1 MPAEKP
7 KKWKIQTD
15 PQDSGRIKQEV
26 NDMSL
31 TKEQVA
37 EHMKDP
43 AIFCCRRQKGLKI
56 SEADLEDPAI
66 FDDMID
72 AGLLKLSD
80 DGLTIE
86 QVLGTTLTTDVEA
99 LTPITPA
106 VLDHVNEISA
116 PAADEKPEDT
126 EAAAAPAPVPAAP
139 QITTTTGSDGMIHI
153 EIGKAEKIE
162 GIKLD
167 VPVFGGPAGPAGP
180 APVIPAAA
188 APAAK
193 KGEKKVIRTLTKK
206 HIKITDVEIGDE
218 TSIKD
223 GKITIDKKL
232 TELALKEDPLCK
244 SLALD
249 VIYPDKRHVY
259 TDTIMDVCPI
269 ATKVEG
275 ELGEGV
281 TKVAD
286 GVVFMLTGVDEDGV
300 QVHEFGSSEGYLDE
314 RMYFG
319 HPGCA
324 DENDII
330 IRCHAVIASKTGM
343 TRPGPFAAHKC
354 QDYIIQV
361 IRDKLKTY
369 EGEVVREEVCEDVR
383 REGNPRVVLVKEI
396 MGQGA
401 MHDNVICPNEPCGVF
416 GGQKNVDCGNVP
428 IMLTPN
434 QVRDGSIHALT
445 CIGPATKEMTR
456 HYIRE
461 PLVEGLAADPELD
474 LIGVI
479 FVGSPQV
486 NDEKMWVS
494 ERLGSLLESL
504 DVDGCIIT
512 TEGFGNNHIDFI
524 QHIGQA
530 GKRGIPV
537 VGVSF
542 CAYQGQLVV
551 GNKYATAMVEENM
564 DAGGFE
570 NNIAGCSC
578 ITKEVAARAIQML
591 KNRMAGVDIKPAP
604 KKWNNDVIN
613 ANNKLLGLP
622 ETKLVESGTLH

>member
-1 MPAEKP
+1 
-7 KKWKIQTD
+7 
-15 PQDSGRIKQEV
+15 
-26 NDMSL
+26 MSI
-31 TKEQVA
+31 TKETLEQ
-37 EHMKDP
+37 HLKDP
-43 AIFCCRRQKGLKI
+43 AIFCCRREKGLVI
-56 SEADLEDPAI
+56 SAADLEDPSL
-66 FDDMID
+66 FDDMVD
-72 AGLLKLSD
+72 AGLLTLSPN
-80 DGLTIE
+80 GLKIE
-86 QVLGTTLTTDVEA
+86 QVLGSTLLTDVEA
-99 LTPITPA
+99 LTPITA
-106 VLDHVNEISA
+106 EVLDKVNETDSSA
-116 PAADEKPEDT
+116 EKESVTNESKPI
-126 EAAAAPAPVPAAP
+126 
-139 QITTTTGSDGMIHI
+139 ITTKIGGEGMLHI
-153 EIGKAEKIE
+153 EIAKADHIE
-162 GIKLD
+162 GLKLD
-167 VPVFGGPAGPAGP
+167 LPIGG
-180 APVIPAAA
+180 AA
-188 APAAK
+188 APAAETFVPAPGVAAPT
-193 KGEKKVIRTLTKK
+193 GEKKVIRTIKKK
-206 HIKITDVEIGDE
+206 HMKISKVELGDK
-218 TSIKD
+218 TSIID
-223 GKITIDKKL
+223 GVLTIDKNVVDKAVL
-232 TELALKEDPLCK
+232 EDPLCK

-249 VIYPDKRHVY
+249 IIYPNERHQY
-259 TDTIMDVCPI
+259 TETIMDVCPI

-275 ELGEGV
+275 ELGEGI

-314 RMYFG
+314 KMYFG

-330 IRCHAVIASKTGM
+330 IRCHAVIERLTGM

-354 QDYIIQV
+354 QDYVIQT
-361 IRDKLKTY
+361 IRDELKKY
-369 EGEVVREEVCEDVR
+369 EGEVIREEICEDVR
-383 REGNPRVVLVKEI
+383 RAGNPRVVLVKEI

-401 MHDNVICPNEPCGVF
+401 MHDNVICPTEPCGIL

-428 IMLTPN
+428 IVLTPN

-461 PLVEGLAADPELD
+461 PLVEGLAADTELD

-479 FVGSPQV
+479 FIGSPQV
-486 NDEKMWVS
+486 NDEKLWVS

-504 DVDGCIIT
+504 DCDGCIIT

-551 GNKYATAMVEENM
+551 GNEYATAMVEENM
-564 DAGGFE
+564 DKGGFE
-570 NNIAGCSC
+570 NNVAGCSC
-578 ITKEVAARAIQML
+578 VTKEVATRAIQML
-591 KNRMAGVDIKPAP
+591 KNKMAGVEIKPAP

-622 ETKLVESGTLH
+622 ETVLLDNGTLH

>member
-1 MPAEKP
+1 
-7 KKWKIQTD
+7 
-15 PQDSGRIKQEV
+15 
-26 NDMSL
+26 MSM
-31 TKEQVA
+31 TKEQA
-37 EHMKDP
+37 EAHLADP
-43 AIFCCRRQKGLKI
+43 AVFCCRRQKGLTI
-56 SEADLEDPAI
+56 SAADLEDPGI
-66 FDDMID
+66 FDDMEE
-72 AGLLKLSD
+72 AGLLKLSA
-80 DGLTIE
+80 DGLTVAE
-86 QVLGTTLTTDVEA
+86 VLGATLTQDVEA
-99 LTPITPA
+99 LTPITA
-106 VLDHVNEISA
+106 DVLDHVNAKAGA
-116 PAADEKPEDT
+116 PAAP
-126 EAAAAPAPVPAAP
+126 APAPAPAAPALAAAPAPAP
-139 QITTTTGSDGMIHI
+139 VAPVATTMTGGTMHI
-153 EIGKAEKIE
+153 EIGAAEKLAGLSID
-162 GIKLD
+162 IPL
-167 VPVFGGPAGPAGP
+167 GGCA
-180 APVIPAAA
+180 APSVAPAAA
-188 APAAK
+188 APAAPVK
-193 KGEKKVIRTLTKK
+193 PSGTKKVIRTLLKQ
-206 HIKITDVEIGDE
+206 HIKITDAVIGTE
-218 TSIKD
+218 TKIEN
-223 GKITIDKKL
+223 GVITIDGNIVDK
-232 TELALKEDPLCK
+232 AVKEDPLCK
-244 SLALD
+244 SLKLD
-249 VIYPDKRHVY
+249 VIHPSERHMY

-275 ELGEGV
+275 ALGEGI

-286 GVVFMLTGVDEDGV
+286 GIVFLLTGVDEDGV

-314 RMYFG
+314 KMYFG

-324 DENDII
+324 DPDDII
-330 IRCHAVIASKTGM
+330 IRCHAVIAKNTGM

-354 QDYIIQV
+354 EDYIIQAV
-361 IRDKLKTY
+361 RDELKKY
-369 EGEVVREEVCEDVR
+369 EGEVVREEHCEDLR

-401 MHDNVICPNEPCGVF
+401 MHDNVICPVEPCGVK

-461 PLVEGLAADPELD
+461 PLVEGLAADTELD

-504 DVDGCIIT
+504 DIDGCIIT

-551 GNKYATAMVEENM
+551 GNKYADAMVEENM

-570 NNIAGCSC
+570 NNVCGCSC
-578 ITKEVAARAIQML
+578 VTKEVAARAIAML
-591 KNRMAGVDIKPAP
+591 KNKMAGVPIKAAP

-613 ANNKLLGLP
+613 ANNRLLGLA

>member
-1 MPAEKP
+1 MSITQE
-7 KKWKIQTD
+7 TL
-15 PQDSGRIKQEV
+15 KQH
-26 NDMSL
+26 L
-31 TKEQVA
+31 
-37 EHMKDP
+37 KDP
-43 AIFCCRRQKGLKI
+43 AIFCCRRQKGLVI
-56 SEADLEDPAI
+56 SAADLEDPTL
-66 FDDMID
+66 FDDMVE
-72 AGLLKLSD
+72 AGLLTLSD
-80 DGLTIE
+80 EGLTIE
-86 QVLGTTLTTDVEA
+86 QVLGSTLQCDVEA
-99 LTPITPA
+99 LTPITKA
-106 VLDHVNEISA
+106 VLDKINEIKADA
-116 PAADEKPEDT
+116 PE
-126 EAAAAPAPVPAAP
+126 APAPKAEVQSTSEAEPTVS
-139 QITTTTGSDGMIHI
+139 TTEGGSGMIHI
-153 EIGKAEKIE
+153 EIGHAEKFE
-162 GIKLD
+162 GLSID
-167 VPVFGGPAGPAGP
+167 VPIAVSSVPS
-180 APVIPAAA
+180 
-188 APAAK
+188 APAKAPEAVTVEADAPK
-193 KGEKKVIRTLTKK
+193 AGEKKVIRTLKK
-206 HIKITDVEIGDE
+206 RHIKITDAEIGTE

-223 GKITIDKKL
+223 GKITIDGSIVEKAVKQ
-232 TELALKEDPLCK
+232 DPLCK
-244 SLALD
+244 SMKLD
-249 VIYPDKRHVY
+249 VIHPNERHQY
-259 TDTIMDVCPI
+259 TETIMDVCPI

-275 ELGEGV
+275 ELGSGI

-314 RMYFG
+314 KMYFG

-330 IRCHAVIASKTGM
+330 IRCHVVIQRLSGM

-354 QDYIIQV
+354 QDYVIQAV
-361 IRDKLKTY
+361 RDQLKKY
-369 EGEVVREEVCEDVR
+369 DGEIVREEICEDVR
-383 REGNPRVVLVKEI
+383 RPGNPRVVLVKEI

-401 MHDNVICPNEPCGVF
+401 MHDNVICPTEPCGIL

-428 IMLTPN
+428 IILTPN

-461 PLVEGLAADPELD
+461 PLVEGLAADSEMD
-474 LIGVI
+474 LVGVV

-486 NDEKMWVS
+486 NDEKLWVS

-504 DVDGCIIT
+504 DIDGCIIT

-524 QHIGQA
+524 QHICQA

-564 DAGGFE
+564 DKGGFE
-570 NNIAGCSC
+570 NNVAGCSC
-578 ITKEVAARAIQML
+578 VTKEVAARAIQML
-591 KNRMAGVDIKPAP
+591 KNKMAGVDIAPAP
-604 KKWNNDVIN
+604 KKWSNDVIN

-622 ETKLVESGTLH
+622 ETVLLDNGTLH

>member
-1 MPAEKP
+1 
-7 KKWKIQTD
+7 
-15 PQDSGRIKQEV
+15 
-26 NDMSL
+26 MSITNETL
-31 TKEQVA
+31 QQ
-37 EHMKDP
+37 HLKDP
-43 AIFCCRRQKGLKI
+43 AIFCCRRQKGLVI
-56 SEADLEDPAI
+56 SAADLEDPSL
-66 FDDMID
+66 FEDMID
-72 AGLLKLSD
+72 AGLLELSE
-80 DGLTIE
+80 DGLRIE
-86 QVLGTTLTTDVEA
+86 QVLGSTLLEDVEA
-99 LTPITPA
+99 LTPITKD
-106 VLDHVNEISA
+106 VLDKINEVQEI
-116 PAADEKPEDT
+116 K
-126 EAAAAPAPVPAAP
+126 PAPEKEASIPVVKTS
-139 QITTTTGSDGMIHI
+139 IGGNGMIHI
-153 EIGKAEKIE
+153 EIGKAEKLENLTMDI
-162 GIKLD
+162 
-167 VPVFGGPAGPAGP
+167 PVFSGGNITASVPEKEEEE
-180 APVIPAAA
+180 PV
-188 APAAK
+188 K
-193 KGEKKVIRTLTKK
+193 EKKVIRTLKK
-206 HIKITDVEIGDE
+206 QHIKITDVEIGAE

-223 GKITIDKKL
+223 GKITIDGSIVEKAIL
-232 TELALKEDPLCK
+232 EDPLCK
-244 SLALD
+244 SMELS
-249 VIYPDKRHVY
+249 VIKPDERHIY
-259 TDTIMDVCPI
+259 TETIMDVCPI

-275 ELGEGV
+275 ELGSGI

-314 RMYFG
+314 KMYFG

-330 IRCHAVIASKTGM
+330 IRCNVVIQRLSGM

-354 QDYIIQV
+354 QDYVIQAV
-361 IRDKLKTY
+361 RNELKKY
-369 EGEVVREEVCEDVR
+369 EGEIVREEVCEDVR
-383 REGNPRVVLVKEI
+383 RPGNPRVVLVKEI

-401 MHDNVICPNEPCGVF
+401 MHDNVICPTEPCGIL

-428 IMLTPN
+428 IILTPN

-461 PLVEGLAADPELD
+461 PLVEGLAADEEMD
-474 LIGVI
+474 LVGVI

-486 NDEKMWVS
+486 NDEKLWVS

-504 DVDGCIIT
+504 DIDGCIIT

-551 GNKYATAMVEENM
+551 GNEYATAMVEENM
-564 DAGGFE
+564 DKGGFE
-570 NNIAGCSC
+570 NNVAGCSC
-578 ITKEVAARAIQML
+578 VTKEVAARAIQML
-591 KNRMAGVDIKPAP
+591 KNKMAGVEIKPAP

-613 ANNKLLGLP
+613 SNNKLLGLP
-622 ETKLVESGTLH
+622 ETNLLDNGTLH

>member
-1 MPAEKP
+1 MSITQE
-7 KKWKIQTD
+7 TL
-15 PQDSGRIKQEV
+15 KQH
-26 NDMSL
+26 L
-31 TKEQVA
+31 
-37 EHMKDP
+37 KDP
-43 AIFCCRRQKGLKI
+43 AIFCCRRQKGLVI
-56 SEADLEDPAI
+56 SAADLEDPTL
-66 FDDMID
+66 FDDMVE
-72 AGLLKLSD
+72 AGLLTLSD
-80 DGLTIE
+80 EGLTIE
-86 QVLGTTLTTDVEA
+86 QVLGSTLQCDVEA
-99 LTPITPA
+99 LTPITKA
-106 VLDHVNEISA
+106 VLDKINEIKADA
-116 PAADEKPEDT
+116 PEADVPKAEIQSTSEAEPTVSTT
-126 EAAAAPAPVPAAP
+126 EG
-139 QITTTTGSDGMIHI
+139 GSGMIHI
-153 EIGKAEKIE
+153 EIGHAEKFE
-162 GIKLD
+162 GLCID
-167 VPVFGGPAGPAGP
+167 VPIAVSSVPSATDK
-180 APVIPAAA
+180 APEAVTAEAD
-188 APAAK
+188 APKA
-193 KGEKKVIRTLTKK
+193 GEKKVIRTLKK
-206 HIKITDVEIGDE
+206 RHIKITDAEIGTE

-223 GKITIDKKL
+223 GKITIDGSIVEKAV
-232 TELALKEDPLCK
+232 EQDPLCK
-244 SLALD
+244 SMKLD
-249 VIYPDKRHVY
+249 VIHPNERHQY
-259 TDTIMDVCPI
+259 TETIMDVCPI

-275 ELGEGV
+275 ELGSGI

-314 RMYFG
+314 KMYFG

-330 IRCHAVIASKTGM
+330 IRCHVVIQRLSGM

-354 QDYIIQV
+354 QDYVIQAV
-361 IRDKLKTY
+361 RDQLKKY
-369 EGEVVREEVCEDVR
+369 DGEIVREEICEDVR
-383 REGNPRVVLVKEI
+383 RPGNPRVVLVKEI

-401 MHDNVICPNEPCGVF
+401 MHDNVICPTEPCGIL

-428 IMLTPN
+428 IILTPN

-461 PLVEGLAADPELD
+461 PLVEGLAADSEMD
-474 LIGVI
+474 LVGVV

-486 NDEKMWVS
+486 NDEKLWVS

-504 DVDGCIIT
+504 DIDGCIIT

-564 DAGGFE
+564 DKGGFE
-570 NNIAGCSC
+570 NNVAGCSC
-578 ITKEVAARAIQML
+578 VTKEVAARAIQML
-591 KNRMAGVDIKPAP
+591 KNKMAGVDIAPAP
-604 KKWNNDVIN
+604 KKWSNDVIN

-622 ETKLVESGTLH
+622 ETVLLDNGTLH

>member
-1 MPAEKP
+1 MSITQE
-7 KKWKIQTD
+7 TL
-15 PQDSGRIKQEV
+15 KQH
-26 NDMSL
+26 L
-31 TKEQVA
+31 
-37 EHMKDP
+37 KDP
-43 AIFCCRRQKGLKI
+43 AIFCCRRQKGLVI
-56 SEADLEDPAI
+56 SAADLEDPTL
-66 FDDMID
+66 FDDMVE
-72 AGLLKLSD
+72 AGLLTLSD
-80 DGLTIE
+80 EGLTIE
-86 QVLGTTLTTDVEA
+86 QVLGSTLQCDVEA
-99 LTPITPA
+99 LTPITKA
-106 VLDHVNEISA
+106 VLDKINEIKADA
-116 PAADEKPEDT
+116 PEADVPKAEIQSTSEAEPTVSTT
-126 EAAAAPAPVPAAP
+126 EG
-139 QITTTTGSDGMIHI
+139 GSGMIHI
-153 EIGKAEKIE
+153 EIGHAEKFE
-162 GIKLD
+162 GLCID
-167 VPVFGGPAGPAGP
+167 VPIAVSSVPSATDK
-180 APVIPAAA
+180 APEAVTAEAD
-188 APAAK
+188 APK
-193 KGEKKVIRTLTKK
+193 VGEKKVIRTLKK
-206 HIKITDVEIGDE
+206 RHIKITDAEIGTE

-223 GKITIDKKL
+223 GKITIDGSIVEKAVKQ
-232 TELALKEDPLCK
+232 DPLCK
-244 SLALD
+244 SMKLD
-249 VIYPDKRHVY
+249 VIHPNERHQY
-259 TDTIMDVCPI
+259 TETIMDVCPI

-275 ELGEGV
+275 ELGSGI

-314 RMYFG
+314 KMYFG

-330 IRCHAVIASKTGM
+330 IRCHVVIQRLSGM

-354 QDYIIQV
+354 QDYVIQAV
-361 IRDKLKTY
+361 RDQLKKY
-369 EGEVVREEVCEDVR
+369 DGEIVREEICEDVR
-383 REGNPRVVLVKEI
+383 RPGNPRVVLVKEI

-401 MHDNVICPNEPCGVF
+401 MHDNVICPTEPCGIL

-428 IMLTPN
+428 IILTPN

-461 PLVEGLAADPELD
+461 PLVEGLAADSEMD
-474 LIGVI
+474 LVGVV

-486 NDEKMWVS
+486 NDEKLWVS

-504 DVDGCIIT
+504 DIDGCIIT

-564 DAGGFE
+564 DKGGFE
-570 NNIAGCSC
+570 NNVAGCSC
-578 ITKEVAARAIQML
+578 VTKEVAARAIQML
-591 KNRMAGVDIKPAP
+591 KNKMSGVDIAPAP
-604 KKWNNDVIN
+604 KKWSNDVIN

-622 ETKLVESGTLH
+622 ETVLLDNGTLH

>member
-1 MPAEKP
+1 
-7 KKWKIQTD
+7 
-15 PQDSGRIKQEV
+15 
-26 NDMSL
+26 MSI
-31 TKEQVA
+31 TKETL
-37 EHMKDP
+37 EKHLKDP
-43 AIFCCRRQKGLKI
+43 AIFCCRRQKGLVI
-56 SEADLEDPAI
+56 SAADLEDPDL
-66 FDDMID
+66 FDDMVE
-72 AGLLKLSD
+72 AGLLELSP
-80 DGLTIE
+80 DGLRIE
-86 QVLGTTLTTDVEA
+86 QVLGSTLLEDVEA
-99 LTPITPA
+99 LTPITRS
-106 VLDHVNEISA
+106 VLSGVNEVASGS
-116 PAADEKPEDT
+116 PEADLPEKESDCT
-126 EAAAAPAPVPAAP
+126 ENESCTAPV
-139 QITTTTGSDGMIHI
+139 ITTRMGGNGMIHI
-153 EIGKAEKIE
+153 EIAKADKIE
-162 GIKLD
+162 GLKLD
-167 VPVFGGPAGPAGP
+167 VPVGMAAAGVDTPAVLTEDKPEAGPGT
-180 APVIPAAA
+180 VQT
-188 APAAK
+188 
-193 KGEKKVIRTLTKK
+193 GTKKVIRTLTKK
-206 HIKITDVEIGDE
+206 HIKITRVELGDKTE
-218 TSIKD
+218 IKD
-223 GKITIDKKL
+223 GVLSIDKSIVDKAVL
-232 TELALKEDPLCK
+232 EDPLCK

-249 VIYPDKRHVY
+249 VIYPDQRHQY
-259 TDTIMDVCPI
+259 TETIMDVCPI

-275 ELGEGV
+275 ELGEGI

-314 RMYFG
+314 KMYFG

-330 IRCHAVIASKTGM
+330 IRCHAVIQRLTGM

-354 QDYIIQV
+354 QDYIIQAV
-361 IRDKLKTY
+361 RNELKKY
-369 EGEVVREEVCEDVR
+369 DGEVVREEICEDVR
-383 REGNPRVVLVKEI
+383 RTGNPRVVLVKEI

-401 MHDNVICPNEPCGVF
+401 MHDNVICPTEPCGIL

-461 PLVEGLAADPELD
+461 PLVEGLAADSEID
-474 LIGVI
+474 LIGVV

-504 DVDGCIIT
+504 DIDGCIIT

-551 GNKYATAMVEENM
+551 GNKYADAMVEENM
-564 DAGGFE
+564 DMGGFE
-570 NNIAGCSC
+570 NNVAGCSC
-578 ITKEVAARAIQML
+578 VTKEVAARAIQML
-591 KNRMAGVDIKPAP
+591 KNKMAGVEIKPAP
-604 KKWNNDVIN
+604 KKWSNDVIN
-613 ANNKLLGLP
+613 ANNKLLGLA
-622 ETKLVESGTLH
+622 ETKLLDNGTLH

>member
-1 MPAEKP
+1 MSITQE
-7 KKWKIQTD
+7 TL
-15 PQDSGRIKQEV
+15 KQH
-26 NDMSL
+26 L
-31 TKEQVA
+31 
-37 EHMKDP
+37 KDP
-43 AIFCCRRQKGLKI
+43 AIFCCRRQKGLVI
-56 SEADLEDPAI
+56 SAADLEDPAL
-66 FDDMID
+66 FDDMVE
-72 AGLLKLSD
+72 AGLLTLSD
-80 DGLTIE
+80 EGLTIE
-86 QVLGTTLTTDVEA
+86 QVLGSTLQCDVEA
-99 LTPITPA
+99 LTPITKA
-106 VLDHVNEISA
+106 VLDKINEIKSEA
-116 PAADEKPEDT
+116 PE
-126 EAAAAPAPVPAAP
+126 APAPKAEVQSTSEAEPTVS
-139 QITTTTGSDGMIHI
+139 TTEGGSGMIHI
-153 EIGKAEKIE
+153 EIGHAEKFE
-162 GIKLD
+162 GLSID
-167 VPVFGGPAGPAGP
+167 VPIAVSSVPS
-180 APVIPAAA
+180 
-188 APAAK
+188 APAKAPEAVTAEADAPK
-193 KGEKKVIRTLTKK
+193 AGEKKVIRTLKK
-206 HIKITDVEIGDE
+206 RHIKITDAEIGTE

-223 GKITIDKKL
+223 GKITIDGSIVEKAVKQ
-232 TELALKEDPLCK
+232 DPLCK
-244 SLALD
+244 SMKLD
-249 VIYPDKRHVY
+249 VIHPNERHQY
-259 TDTIMDVCPI
+259 TETIMDVCPI

-275 ELGEGV
+275 ELGSGI

-314 RMYFG
+314 KMYFG

-330 IRCHAVIASKTGM
+330 IRCHVVIQRLSGM

-354 QDYIIQV
+354 QDYVIQAV
-361 IRDKLKTY
+361 RDQLKKY
-369 EGEVVREEVCEDVR
+369 DGEIVREEICEDVR
-383 REGNPRVVLVKEI
+383 RPGNPRVVLVKEI

-401 MHDNVICPNEPCGVF
+401 MHDNVICPTEPCGIL

-428 IMLTPN
+428 IILTPN

-461 PLVEGLAADPELD
+461 PLVEGLAADSEMD
-474 LIGVI
+474 LVGVV

-486 NDEKMWVS
+486 NDEKLWVS

-504 DVDGCIIT
+504 DIDGCIIT

-564 DAGGFE
+564 DKGGFE
-570 NNIAGCSC
+570 NNVAGCSC
-578 ITKEVAARAIQML
+578 VTKEVAARAIQML
-591 KNRMAGVDIKPAP
+591 KNKMAGVDIAPAP
-604 KKWNNDVIN
+604 KKWSNDVIN

-622 ETKLVESGTLH
+622 ETVLLDNGTLH

>member
-1 MPAEKP
+1 MSITQE
-7 KKWKIQTD
+7 TL
-15 PQDSGRIKQEV
+15 KQH
-26 NDMSL
+26 L
-31 TKEQVA
+31 
-37 EHMKDP
+37 KDP
-43 AIFCCRRQKGLKI
+43 AIFCCRRQKGLVI
-56 SEADLEDPAI
+56 SAADLEDPTL
-66 FDDMID
+66 FDDMVE
-72 AGLLKLSD
+72 AGLLTLSD
-80 DGLTIE
+80 EGLTIE
-86 QVLGTTLTTDVEA
+86 QVLGSTLQCDVEA
-99 LTPITPA
+99 LTPITKA
-106 VLDHVNEISA
+106 VLDKINEIKADA
-116 PAADEKPEDT
+116 P
-126 EAAAAPAPVPAAP
+126 EAAAPKAEVQSISEAEPTVS
-139 QITTTTGSDGMIHI
+139 TTEGGSGMIHI
-153 EIGKAEKIE
+153 EIGHAEKFE
-162 GIKLD
+162 GLSID
-167 VPVFGGPAGPAGP
+167 VPIAVSSVPS
-180 APVIPAAA
+180 
-188 APAAK
+188 APAKAPEAVTAEADAPK
-193 KGEKKVIRTLTKK
+193 AGEKKVIRTLKK
-206 HIKITDVEIGDE
+206 RHIKITDAEIGTE

-223 GKITIDKKL
+223 GKITIDGSIVEKAVKQ
-232 TELALKEDPLCK
+232 DPLCK
-244 SLALD
+244 SMKLD
-249 VIYPDKRHVY
+249 VIHPNERHQY
-259 TDTIMDVCPI
+259 TETIMDVCPI

-275 ELGEGV
+275 ELGSGI

-314 RMYFG
+314 KMYFG

-330 IRCHAVIASKTGM
+330 IRCHVVIQRLSGM

-354 QDYIIQV
+354 QDYVIQAV
-361 IRDKLKTY
+361 RDQLKKY
-369 EGEVVREEVCEDVR
+369 DGEIVREEICEDVR
-383 REGNPRVVLVKEI
+383 RPGNPRVVLVKEI

-401 MHDNVICPNEPCGVF
+401 MHDNVICPTEPCGIL

-428 IMLTPN
+428 IILTPN

-461 PLVEGLAADPELD
+461 PLVEGLAADSEMD
-474 LIGVI
+474 LVGVV

-486 NDEKMWVS
+486 NDEKLWVS

-504 DVDGCIIT
+504 DIDGCIIT

-564 DAGGFE
+564 DKGGFE
-570 NNIAGCSC
+570 NNVAGCSC
-578 ITKEVAARAIQML
+578 VTKEVAARAIQML
-591 KNRMAGVDIKPAP
+591 KNKMAGVDIAPAP
-604 KKWNNDVIN
+604 KKWSNDVIN

-622 ETKLVESGTLH
+622 ETVLLDNGTLH

>member
-1 MPAEKP
+1 MSITQE
-7 KKWKIQTD
+7 TL
-15 PQDSGRIKQEV
+15 KQH
-26 NDMSL
+26 L
-31 TKEQVA
+31 
-37 EHMKDP
+37 KDP
-43 AIFCCRRQKGLKI
+43 AIFCCRRQKGLVI
-56 SEADLEDPAI
+56 SAADLEDPTL
-66 FDDMID
+66 FDDMVE
-72 AGLLKLSD
+72 AGLLTLSD
-80 DGLTIE
+80 EGLTIE
-86 QVLGTTLTTDVEA
+86 QVLGSTLQCDVEA
-99 LTPITPA
+99 LTPITKA
-106 VLDHVNEISA
+106 VLDKINEIKADA
-116 PAADEKPEDT
+116 PEADAPKAEIQSTSEAEPTVSTT
-126 EAAAAPAPVPAAP
+126 EG
-139 QITTTTGSDGMIHI
+139 GSGMIHI
-153 EIGKAEKIE
+153 EIGHAEKFE
-162 GIKLD
+162 GLSID
-167 VPVFGGPAGPAGP
+167 VPIAVSSVPS
-180 APVIPAAA
+180 
-188 APAAK
+188 APAKAPEAVTAEADVSK
-193 KGEKKVIRTLTKK
+193 AGGKKVIRTLKK
-206 HIKITDVEIGDE
+206 RHIKITDAEIGTE

-223 GKITIDKKL
+223 GKITIDGSIVEKAVKQ
-232 TELALKEDPLCK
+232 DPLCK
-244 SLALD
+244 SMKLD
-249 VIYPDKRHVY
+249 VIHPNERHQY
-259 TDTIMDVCPI
+259 TETIMDVCPI

-275 ELGEGV
+275 ELGSGI

-314 RMYFG
+314 KMYFG

-330 IRCHAVIASKTGM
+330 IRCHVVIQRLSGM

-354 QDYIIQV
+354 QDYVIQAV
-361 IRDKLKTY
+361 RDQLKKY
-369 EGEVVREEVCEDVR
+369 DGEIVREEICEDVR
-383 REGNPRVVLVKEI
+383 RPGNPRVVLVKEI

-401 MHDNVICPNEPCGVF
+401 MHDNVICPTEPCGIL

-428 IMLTPN
+428 IILTPN

-461 PLVEGLAADPELD
+461 PLVEGLAADSEMD
-474 LIGVI
+474 LVGVV

-486 NDEKMWVS
+486 NDEKLWVS

-504 DVDGCIIT
+504 DIDGCIIT

-564 DAGGFE
+564 DKGGFE
-570 NNIAGCSC
+570 NNVAGCSC
-578 ITKEVAARAIQML
+578 VTKEVAARAIQML
-591 KNRMAGVDIKPAP
+591 KNKMAGVDIAPAP
-604 KKWNNDVIN
+604 KKWSNDVIN

-622 ETKLVESGTLH
+622 ETVLLDNGTLH

>member
-1 MPAEKP
+1 MSITQE
-7 KKWKIQTD
+7 TL
-15 PQDSGRIKQEV
+15 KQH
-26 NDMSL
+26 L
-31 TKEQVA
+31 
-37 EHMKDP
+37 KDP
-43 AIFCCRRQKGLKI
+43 AIFCCRRQKGLVI
-56 SEADLEDPAI
+56 SAADLEDPTL
-66 FDDMID
+66 FDDMVE
-72 AGLLKLSD
+72 AGLLTLSD
-80 DGLTIE
+80 EGLTIE
-86 QVLGTTLTTDVEA
+86 QVLGSTLQCDVEA
-99 LTPITPA
+99 LTPITKA
-106 VLDHVNEISA
+106 VLDKINEIKADA
-116 PAADEKPEDT
+116 PEADAPKAEVQSISEAEPTVSTT
-126 EAAAAPAPVPAAP
+126 EG
-139 QITTTTGSDGMIHI
+139 GSGMIHI
-153 EIGKAEKIE
+153 EIGHAEKFE
-162 GIKLD
+162 GLSID
-167 VPVFGGPAGPAGP
+167 VPIAVSSVPS
-180 APVIPAAA
+180 
-188 APAAK
+188 APANAPEAVTAEADAPK
-193 KGEKKVIRTLTKK
+193 AGEKKVIRTLKK
-206 HIKITDVEIGDE
+206 RHIKITDAEIGTE

-223 GKITIDKKL
+223 GKITIDGSIVEKAVKQ
-232 TELALKEDPLCK
+232 DPLCK
-244 SLALD
+244 SMKLD
-249 VIYPDKRHVY
+249 VIHPNERHQY
-259 TDTIMDVCPI
+259 TETIMDVCPI

-275 ELGEGV
+275 ELGSGI

-314 RMYFG
+314 KMYFG

-330 IRCHAVIASKTGM
+330 IRCHVVIQRLSGM

-354 QDYIIQV
+354 QDYVIQAV
-361 IRDKLKTY
+361 RDQLKKY
-369 EGEVVREEVCEDVR
+369 DGEIVREEICEDVR
-383 REGNPRVVLVKEI
+383 RPGNPRVVLVKEI

-401 MHDNVICPNEPCGVF
+401 MHDNVICPTEPCGIL

-428 IMLTPN
+428 IILTPN

-461 PLVEGLAADPELD
+461 PLVEGLAADSEMD
-474 LIGVI
+474 LVGVV

-486 NDEKMWVS
+486 NDEKLWVS

-504 DVDGCIIT
+504 DIDGCIIT

-564 DAGGFE
+564 DKGGFE
-570 NNIAGCSC
+570 NNVAGCSC
-578 ITKEVAARAIQML
+578 VTKEVAARAIQML
-591 KNRMAGVDIKPAP
+591 KNKMAGVDIAPAP
-604 KKWNNDVIN
+604 KKWSNDVIN

-622 ETKLVESGTLH
+622 ETVLLDNGTLH

>member
-1 MPAEKP
+1 
-7 KKWKIQTD
+7 
-15 PQDSGRIKQEV
+15 
-26 NDMSL
+26 MSITSETL
-31 TKEQVA
+31 QA
-37 EHMKDP
+37 HLKDP
-43 AIFCCRRQKGLKI
+43 AILCCRRQKGLII
-56 SEADLEDPAI
+56 SAADLEDPDL
-66 FDDMID
+66 FEDMEE
-72 AGLLKLSD
+72 AGLLTLSPA
-80 DGLTIE
+80 GLRIE
-86 QVLGTTLTTDVEA
+86 QVLGSTLLTDVEA
-99 LTPITPA
+99 LTPITKE
-106 VLDHVNEISA
+106 VVDKINETSEESA
-116 PAADEKPEDT
+116 SDEKPPLSPDIC
-126 EAAAAPAPVPAAP
+126 AAV
-139 QITTTTGSDGMIHI
+139 GGDGVIHI
-153 EIGKAEKIE
+153 EIGRADKLE
-162 GIKLD
+162 GLKLD
-167 VPVFGGPAGPAGP
+167 VPVYGQPGSIPGGKNVTSSSCGSE
-180 APVIPAAA
+180 
-188 APAAK
+188 K
-193 KGEKKVIRTLTKK
+193 TGEKKVIRTLLKK
-206 HIKITDVEIGDE
+206 HVKISAVEIGTE

-223 GKITIDKKL
+223 GKITIDGSIVDR
-232 TELALKEDPLCK
+232 AVKEDSLCK

-249 VIYPDKRHVY
+249 VIYPDNRHIY
-259 TDTIMDVCPI
+259 TETIMDVCPI
-269 ATKVEG
+269 AVKAEG

-314 RMYFG
+314 KMYFG

-324 DENDII
+324 DEQDII
-330 IRCHAVIASKTGM
+330 IRCHAVIERMTGM

-354 QDYIIQV
+354 QDYIIQAV
-361 IRDKLKTY
+361 REKLKDY
-369 EGEVVREEVCEDVR
+369 DGEVVREEVCEDVR
-383 REGNPRVVLVKEI
+383 RSGNPRVVLVKEI

-401 MHDNVICPNEPCGVF
+401 MHDNVICPAEPCGIL

-461 PLVEGLAADPELD
+461 PLVEGLAADTELD
-474 LIGVI
+474 LVGVV

-486 NDEKMWVS
+486 NDEKLWVS

-504 DVDGCIIT
+504 DIDGCIIT

-551 GNKYATAMVEENM
+551 GNPYADAMVEENM
-564 DAGGFE
+564 DKGGFE
-570 NNIAGCSC
+570 NNVAGCSC
-578 ITKEVAARAIQML
+578 VTKEVAARAIQML
-591 KNRMAGVDIKPAP
+591 KNKMAGVEIKPAP
-604 KKWNNDVIN
+604 KKWNHDVIN
-613 ANNKLLGLP
+613 ANNQLLGLP
-622 ETKLVESGTLH
+622 ETKLLDNGTIH

>member
-1 MPAEKP
+1 MSITQE
-7 KKWKIQTD
+7 TL
-15 PQDSGRIKQEV
+15 KQH
-26 NDMSL
+26 L
-31 TKEQVA
+31 
-37 EHMKDP
+37 KDP
-43 AIFCCRRQKGLKI
+43 AIFCCRRQKGLVI
-56 SEADLEDPAI
+56 SAADLEDPTL
-66 FDDMID
+66 FDDMVE
-72 AGLLKLSD
+72 AGLLTLSD
-80 DGLTIE
+80 EGLTIE
-86 QVLGTTLTTDVEA
+86 QVLGSTLQCDVEA
-99 LTPITPA
+99 LTPITKA
-106 VLDHVNEISA
+106 VLDKINEIKADA
-116 PAADEKPEDT
+116 PE
-126 EAAAAPAPVPAAP
+126 APAPKAEVQSISEAEPTVS
-139 QITTTTGSDGMIHI
+139 TTEGGSGMIHI
-153 EIGKAEKIE
+153 EIGHAEKFE
-162 GIKLD
+162 GLSID
-167 VPVFGGPAGPAGP
+167 VPIAVSSVPS
-180 APVIPAAA
+180 
-188 APAAK
+188 APAKAPEAVTAEADAPK
-193 KGEKKVIRTLTKK
+193 AGEKKVIRTLKK
-206 HIKITDVEIGDE
+206 RHIKITDAEIGTE

-223 GKITIDKKL
+223 GKITIDGSIVEKAVKQ
-232 TELALKEDPLCK
+232 DPLCK
-244 SLALD
+244 SMKLD
-249 VIYPDKRHVY
+249 VIHPNERHQY
-259 TDTIMDVCPI
+259 TETIMDVCPI

-275 ELGEGV
+275 ELGSGI

-314 RMYFG
+314 KMYFG

-330 IRCHAVIASKTGM
+330 IRCHVVIQRLSGM

-354 QDYIIQV
+354 QDYVIQAV
-361 IRDKLKTY
+361 RDRLKKY
-369 EGEVVREEVCEDVR
+369 DGEIVREEICEDVR
-383 REGNPRVVLVKEI
+383 RPGNPRVVLVKEI

-401 MHDNVICPNEPCGVF
+401 MHDNVICPTEPCGIL

-428 IMLTPN
+428 IILTPN

-461 PLVEGLAADPELD
+461 PLVEGLAADSEMD
-474 LIGVI
+474 LVGVV

-486 NDEKMWVS
+486 NDEKLWVS

-504 DVDGCIIT
+504 DIDGCIIT

-564 DAGGFE
+564 DKGGFE
-570 NNIAGCSC
+570 NNVAGCSC
-578 ITKEVAARAIQML
+578 VTKEVAARAIQML
-591 KNRMAGVDIKPAP
+591 KNKMAGVDIAPAP
-604 KKWNNDVIN
+604 KKWSNDVIN

-622 ETKLVESGTLH
+622 ETVLLDNGTLH